1 MMAWGKLAMRRLILV
16 MVAALTMGFGITA
29 AAQNS
34 DQLKRQY
41 LDAYHGLEVKD
52 DEAVMA
58 VLNAGFPV
66 TYRDDDGYT
75 LLHVAASNNRVDMVK
90 ELLSRGA
97 DPAAKSRMGFTPV
110 DSGSAI
116 PKIVDLLVA
125 AGGPRPAGYKS
136 ATTAKPSPTPAA
148 RPAAPAQNKPAAQSK
163 PVSKYEK
170 QCQEKWYAD
179 QALCSD
185 STCKMR
191 AYRKWDT
198 CLKTGSYY

>member
-1 MMAWGKLAMRRLILV
+1 MLRWVLV
-16 MVAALTMGFGITA
+16 FVAAVTLGLGA
-29 AAQNS
+29 KAVAQSS
-34 DQLKRQY
+34 DQVRRQY
-41 LDAYHGLEVKD
+41 LDAYHALEVKD
-52 DEAVMA
+52 DEAVLA
-58 VLNAGFPV
+58 ILNAGFPV
-66 TYRDDDGYT
+66 NYQDDDGYT

-90 ELLSRGA
+90 ELLKRGA

-110 DSGSAI
+110 DSGI
-116 PKIVDLLVA
+116 TVPKIVDLLVE

-136 ATTAKPSPTPAA
+136 ATTKPAMPAQA
-148 RPAAPAQNKPAAQSK
+148 PPPAAPGKKPAAAASTK
-163 PVSKYEK
+163 PASKYEK

-198 CLKTGSYY
+198 CLKTGSYF